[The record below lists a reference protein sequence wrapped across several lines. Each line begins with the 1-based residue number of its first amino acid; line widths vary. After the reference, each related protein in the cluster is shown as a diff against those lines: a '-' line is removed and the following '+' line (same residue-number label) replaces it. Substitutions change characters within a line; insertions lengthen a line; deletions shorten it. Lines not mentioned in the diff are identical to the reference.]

1 MEAKAPFPV
10 DLLPPDLA
18 DTFVDDEI
26 VVDKYGKERPRCK
39 GKARKTGDRCR
50 GWVWGQTDFC
60 RFHGGPLVEGR
71 AEAEL
76 IPTPSRPDTN
86 FKEFFTVRFKKY
98 MDVMKTHR
106 RYEVDEQIASL
117 RAAGDW
123 YEEVLFAIGAPSV
136 KDIENY
142 YSIKERE
149 VALIERMTNIESK
162 RAFAITQQTMRELL
176 LAFVGVVKKNI
187 KRRDEQI
194 ALLQDARALFSA
206 DRLLMEPLPEEPIEA
221 QFQMINNE
229 ADNILDYSAPA
240 RMPEII
246 EE

>member
-1 MEAKAPFPV
+1 MEAEEFI
-10 DLLPPDLA
+10 PPELA
-18 DTFVDDEI
+18 DTTIEDEYVFDRTGI
-26 VVDKYGKERPRCK
+26 KRPRCK
-39 GKARKTGDRCR
+39 GVARKTGTRCR
-50 GWVWGQTDFC
+50 GWVHNNTDFC
-60 RFHGGPLVEGR
+60 KFHGGTLVEGR

-76 IPTPSRPDTN
+76 IPTPMRPKLS
-86 FKEFFTVRFKKY
+86 FKEFFTERFAKY
-98 MDVMKTHR
+98 MKVMSTHR

-123 YEEVLFAIGAPSV
+123 YEEVLFAIGEPSV

-206 DRLLMEPLPEEPIEA
+206 ERLLMGPVPEDPIEA
-221 QFQMINNE
+221 QYQMIDNV
-229 ADNILDYSAPA
+229 ADNILDMSAPA

>member
-1 MEAKAPFPV
+1 MEAEEF
-10 DLLPPDLA
+10 LPPELA
-18 DTFVDDEI
+18 ENTINDET
-26 VVDKYGKERPRCK
+26 VTDKLGNVRPRCK
-39 GKARKTGDRCR
+39 GFARKTNLRCR

-60 RFHGGPLVEGR
+60 RFHGGTLVESK

-98 MDVMKTHR
+98 MGVMKTHR

-206 DRLLMEPLPEEPIEA
+206 DRLLMSPMPEDPIEA

-229 ADNILDYSAPA
+229 ADNILDYSTPA
-240 RMPEII
+240 QMPEII